1 MLRQVRFSLNKLTS
15 IFTNFLLIFVTG
27 SGKTA
32 AFLLPIIHTI
42 LDTNLDLSIGKPHV
56 VIISPTRELA
66 IQIHTE
72 SCKFSNGSF
81 IKNVL
86 IYGGTASRHQGD
98 NVSKGC
104 HILVAT
110 PGRLMDFVDKGFV
123 SFEDIRYVVLD
134 EADRMLDMGFMP
146 SVEKLMK
153 HPTMAPDDK
162 RQTLMFSATFPED
175 IQVCAGNFLKN
186 YVFLTVG
193 IIGGACAD
201 VEQTFEK
208 VDKFGKRKKLMEIL
222 DASNPKGTMVFVETK
237 RNADFLASIL
247 SETSHPT
254 TSIHGDRMQRER
266 EEALRDF
273 KSGKMAVLIATSVAA
288 RGLDI
293 KNVAHVINYDM
304 PKTVDEYVHRI
315 GRTGRVGNR
324 GKATSFYDEE
334 QDNAISGDL
343 LKILTQAGQPIPDF
357 LANSGG
363 GSYSQK
369 SFGGQDVRNVS
380 YFKTFF

>member
-1 MLRQVRFSLNKLTS
+1 M
-15 IFTNFLLIFVTG
+15 
-27 SGKTA
+27 
-32 AFLLPIIHTI
+32 
-42 LDTNLDLSIGKPHV
+42 
-56 VIISPTRELA
+56 ISPTRELA
-66 IQIHTE
+66 IQIYTE
-72 SCKFSNGSF
+72 ACKFSNGSF

-86 IYGGTASRHQGD
+86 IYGGTASRHQGE

-110 PGRLMDFVDKGFV
+110 PGRLMDFVDKGFI
-123 SFEDIRYVVLD
+123 SFEDIRFVVLD

-146 SVEKLMK
+146 SVEKMMR
-153 HPTMAPDDK
+153 HPTMSKDAN

-186 YVFLTVG
+186 YIFLTIG

-201 VEQTFEK
+201 VEQNFEK
-208 VDKFGKRKKLMEIL
+208 VDKFSKRKKLMEIL
-222 DASNPKGTMVFVETK
+222 DSADPKGTMVFVETK

-273 KSGKMAVLIATSVAA
+273 KNGKMAVLIATSVAA

-304 PKTVDEYVHRI
+304 PKSVDEYVHRI

-324 GKATSFYDEE
+324 GRATSFYDEE
-334 QDNAISGDL
+334 QDSAISGDL
-343 LKILTQAGQPIPDF
+343 VKILTQANQPIPDF

-363 GSYSQK
+363 GSYSQN

-380 YFKTFF
+380 IFFIFFLNFWVFIFIIIFRLDLVQLLKKKKKTGRQFYNI